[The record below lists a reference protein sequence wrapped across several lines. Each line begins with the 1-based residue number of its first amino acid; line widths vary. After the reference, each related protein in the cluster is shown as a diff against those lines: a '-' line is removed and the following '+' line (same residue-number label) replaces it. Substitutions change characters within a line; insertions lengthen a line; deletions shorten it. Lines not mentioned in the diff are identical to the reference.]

1 MPPSGFKPKSNLKL
15 AMVSKE
21 QVAQDRIDKVRED
34 KKKLIYKRRINSAKK
49 QSMSFNKK
57 VEISP

>member
-1 MPPSGFKPKSNLKL
+1 
-15 AMVSKE
+15 MVSKE